1 MKELQVSGISAFLD
15 GRKIL
20 RDVAFSIDRGEC
32 CCLLGPSGCGKTTL
46 LRIVAGLERADQ
58 GEIFFRGKR
67 MEKVPCHK
75 RNFGLMFQD
84 FALFPHRNVFQ
95 NVSFGLEMK
104 GVDRAEM
111 KQRVEAML
119 DLVGLSGYR
128 NRGVDELSGGER
140 QRVALARTLVVE
152 PDLLMLDEPL
162 ASLDRRLRDRLLE
175 DVRCIIHKVGVT
187 TIFVTHDQHE
197 AFRVADTVCV
207 MDSGM
212 IEQTGKP
219 AGIYNRPANRTVAG
233 FLGFRNLLPAAAG
246 SDGVV
251 ETDCG
256 RFSPMPE
263 NTGAQ
268 KAKELLILPDAARLI
283 SKEAFDKENVN
294 VLEAKVADVAF
305 KGSIN
310 TIAVQV
316 SGGRVF
322 HFDMFKTASPAKIGD
337 IVYLAVNPDRMRL
350 I

>member
-1 MKELQVSGISAFLD
+1 MKELKVNGITACLD
-15 GRKIL
+15 GRKVL
-20 RDVAFSIDRGEC
+20 QDVTFSIDRGEC

-58 GEIFFRGKR
+58 GEIVFRGNR
-67 MEKVPCHK
+67 MGNVPSHK

-104 GVDRAEM
+104 GVDRAQM
-111 KQRVEAML
+111 KQRVETML
-119 DLVGLSGYR
+119 DLVGLSGYQ

-175 DVRCIIHKVGVT
+175 DVRRIIHQVGVT

-207 MDSGM
+207 MDSGV
-212 IEQTGKP
+212 IEQIGKP

-233 FLGFRNLLPAAAG
+233 FLGFRNILSVTLLP
-246 SDGVV
+246 DGVD
-251 ETDCG
+251 TDCG
-256 RFSPMPE
+256 RFSLVPE
-263 NTGAQ
+263 NTGDQ

-283 SKEAFDKENVN
+283 SKEIFDKESVN
-294 VLEAKVADVAF
+294 VLEAKVVDVAF

-310 TIAVQV
+310 TLAVQV
-316 SGGRVF
+316 PGGHVF
-322 HFDMFKTASPAKIGD
+322 HFDMFKSSPPAETGS
-337 IVYLAVNPDRMRL
+337 IVYLAVDPDRLRL